1 MPRLSVANGMKWLIK
16 LPELNLHQFE
26 ERLIALRIPFMQI
39 RELPRGGQYSLK
51 GTATLIISMFYM
63 NELSEPWS
71 LIPVSSKSVEKCGSY
86 GFFEYLQMDCNGS
99 GHFVGLVTSHSLIKY
114 A

>member
-1 MPRLSVANGMKWLIK
+1 M
-16 LPELNLHQFE
+16 
-26 ERLIALRIPFMQI
+26 
-39 RELPRGGQYSLK
+39 
-51 GTATLIISMFYM
+51 ISMFYM

-71 LIPVSSKSVEKCGSY
+71 LIPVLSKSVEKCGSY
-86 GFFEYLQMDCNGS
+86 GCLNSNVS